1 MDFTLQSDA
10 LLRTLLS
17 PLNIVTVVL
26 GTVFSLPLLP
36 KVKACAQGE
45 GKAAAAL
52 RAGSYLACC
61 GLFLLCVMNLA
72 GSAFNPFIY
81 FRF

>member
-1 MDFTLQSDA
+1 MACAGA
-10 LLRTLLS
+10 LA
-17 PLNIVTVVL
+17 VL
-26 GTVFSLPLLP
+26 GELTDDRLAKDNAL
-36 KVKACAQGE
+36 
-45 GKAAAAL
+45 AAAL
-52 RAGSYLACC
+52 RAGSYLACG